1 MPKNVLWK
9 FLPTLFLV
17 LVSFALITPFDD
29 QDLGEYALSQST
41 SDANATLYPNYLT
54 FEKVLDEVK
63 EGLGEA
69 EKVDFKSLKDFATQ
83 NRLDYAEYYK
93 PPTGVLGTV
102 VSRLLPFAVKP
113 GIRASYEKDREKRN
127 DIVLRALL
135 RNSQASIRKGL
146 DLRGGVA
153 FTLESQPS
161 AEEDN
166 ATLANGNSDSSA
178 MDKVVE
184 IMSERLNAFGVAETI
199 VRKKGDSTIE
209 VQIPDLTTKENPEM
223 IEELQRPARL
233 AFHMVSI
240 DPKAPVNPLE
250 GDEWV
255 NDDGTPFVALRNN
268 ARVEEVAWVTRYPQA
283 DGDIL
288 DKAAPRQDQ
297 SGGWYVA
304 LDFTSEGGRDFGKLT
319 GEIANS
325 NTAGSIGR
333 LAVVLDGVLESAPTV
348 KKRIDGGSAVI
359 EGSFT
364 RRESKMLS
372 DILNNPLK
380 VSLSIGE
387 KYEVSPTLA
396 EDAME
401 SSTKACLLGAILVI
415 AFMITWYKGGGVI
428 AVISVGTN
436 VLLVVAA
443 LAGLFQATFT
453 LPGIAAIVL
462 TIGMAV
468 DANIL
473 IFERIREELRAGKSA
488 EAALAG
494 GYEKAFSTII
504 DANLTTLITASILI
518 WLGTGPVKGFG
529 VTLAIGILVSIFCA
543 LVVSR
548 FLMEMLLHYGVKN
561 LISLKT
567 IDKGQPRHPIDFHK
581 HRRLAFAISWII
593 VAIGIFA
600 VYEQKDHILGID
612 FQGGEELIA
621 SFDQRIDTAGLEK
634 VVKDSKLGEV
644 QHVYRSEIGSGEKG
658 EYLVLQTEANA
669 SNVLLAL
676 NEAHPQA
683 NLVEVGSNTIGGSVS
698 EQIQHDAI
706 VSVLVAL
713 LGILLYVAFRFEVGY
728 AVGAVIATIHDVL
741 MTVGLFVLMG
751 YLSDGSLCSGQFT
764 APMLASILMIVGY
777 SINDTIVVFDRI
789 REELLMNPVTNLR
802 KIILIGINRVLS
814 RTIITSATT
823 LMAALSLWI
832 FGAGVI
838 HDFAFVFVIGILT
851 GTFSSIF
858 IASPIFY
865 WWHKGDRKHV
875 EEREFIPKY
884 DWQTSS
890 KT

>member
-9 FLPTLFLV
+9 FLPTAFLV
-17 LVSFALITPFDD
+17 LVSFTLITPFDD
-29 QDLGEYALSQST
+29 QDLAEYALSQST
-41 SDANATLYPNYLT
+41 SDANATLYPNYLK

-63 EGLGEA
+63 EGLSTD
-69 EKVDFKSLKDFATQ
+69 EKVNFKSLKDFATQ

-102 VSRLLPFAVKP
+102 ASRLLPFAIKP

-127 DIVLRALL
+127 EIVLRALL

-153 FTLESQPS
+153 FTLEIQPS

-166 ATLANGNSDSSA
+166 ATLDNANGDSSA

-199 VRKKGDSTIE
+199 VRKKGETTIE
-209 VQIPDLTTKENPEM
+209 VQIPDRTTKQNPEM

-240 DPKAPVNPLE
+240 DPAAPANPLE
-250 GDEWV
+250 DDEWI

-297 SGGWYVA
+297 SGGWYIA
-304 LDFTSEGGRDFGKLT
+304 LDFTSEGGQEFGKLT

-325 NTAGSIGR
+325 NTAGAIGR

-380 VSLSIGE
+380 VSLVIGE

-401 SSTKACLLGAILVI
+401 SSTKACLLGAVLVI
-415 AFMITWYKGGGVI
+415 AFMITWYKGGGVV
-428 AVISVGTN
+428 AVLSVATN
-436 VLLVVAA
+436 VLIVVAA
-443 LAGLFQATFT
+443 LAGLFHATFT

-462 TIGMAV
+462 TVGMAV

-473 IFERIREELRAGKSA
+473 IFERIREELRTGKSA

-504 DANLTTLITASILI
+504 DANLTTLLTASILI

-529 VTLAIGILVSIFCA
+529 VTLAIGILVSMFCA

-548 FLMEMLLHYGVKN
+548 FLMELLLHYGVKN
-561 LISLKT
+561 LISFKA
-567 IDKGQPRHPIDFHK
+567 IAKAEPRQPIDFHK
-581 HRRLAFAISWII
+581 HRRLAFGISWII

-600 VYEQKDHILGID
+600 VNEQKDNILGID

-621 SFDQRIDTAGLEK
+621 SFDQRIETADLEK

-644 QHVYRSEIGSGEKG
+644 QHLYRSEVGSGDKG

-676 NEAHPQA
+676 NEAHPSA

-698 EQIQHDAI
+698 EQIQRDAI
-706 VSVLVAL
+706 ISVLVAL

-741 MTVGLFVLMG
+741 MTVGLFVLLG

-802 KIILIGINRVLS
+802 KIILIAINRVLS